1 MVKSLYKIR
10 SLNGE
15 DAMQTQSV
23 KLKIGNMTCNGCEK
37 RIESRLG
44 RMDGVISVKASYKN
58 SSATVEYDSEKVEL
72 PEIRGVLEHMG
83 YTAGKGNVLSKLA
96 EIAAVAA
103 VMAVIYI
110 IARIT
115 GLIYVFN
122 YFPTA
127 QAGMGYAAL
136 FMIGVLTSVHCIAM
150 CGGINL
156 SQNVSGH
163 VPLLEEKK
171 KAQAVMPG
179 LKYNLG
185 RVVSYTVIGGLAG
198 ALGSAVSFSGSARG
212 AVLIFAAVF
221 MMIMGINM
229 LDIIPGLKRFNLRM
243 PRFISDRISS
253 RMNSGKASNAPFYVG
268 LLNGLMP
275 CGPLQTMQLYALST
289 GSALEGA
296 ISMFMFSIGTFPL
309 MFGLGAVSTML
320 SKKFKKRMIT
330 VSGVLVV
337 ALGIFMFQSGMSLT
351 GTGFAQDGDTAAAAA
366 SGTVVEDGIQTAT
379 TQVGPGSYEPIVVQK
394 GIPVK
399 WIINVDEESLN
410 GCNNEIIVP
419 EYGLNL
425 KLQPGEN
432 ILEFTPDK
440 TGKFSYSC
448 WMGMIRS
455 SITVVDD
462 LSAGIDTQAI
472 PESEGY
478 QGSVSS
484 SGACCSAGINS

>member
-1 MVKSLYKIR
+1 MVNSLYKIR

-23 KLKIGNMTCNGCEK
+23 KLKIGNMTCSGCEK

-44 RMDGVISVKASYKN
+44 RMDGVTGVKASYQ
-58 SSATVEYDSEKVEL
+58 SSTATVEYNSEKVEL
-72 PEIRGVLEHMG
+72 PEIRRVLEHMG
-83 YTAGKGNVLSKLA
+83 YTAGEESILTKLA

-103 VMAVIYI
+103 VMAGIYM
-110 IARIT
+110 IARFT
-115 GLIYVFN
+115 GLLYVFN

-150 CGGINL
+150 CGGINI

-171 KAQAVMPG
+171 KTQAVIPG

-185 RVVSYTVIGGLAG
+185 RVVSYTVIGALAG

-229 LDIIPGLKRFNLRM
+229 LDIIPGLKRFNPRM
-243 PRFISDRISS
+243 PRFISERISKNMS
-253 RMNSGKASNAPFYVG
+253 SGKASNAPFYVG

-289 GSALEGA
+289 GSALDGA
-296 ISMFMFSIGTFPL
+296 LSMFMFSIGTFPL

-351 GTGFAQDGDTAAAAA
+351 GTGFAQDGDPAAAAA
-366 SGTVVEDGIQTAT
+366 SGTVVENGIQTAT

-419 EYGLNL
+419 EYGLDI

-432 ILEFTPDK
+432 VLEFTPGE

-478 QGSVSS
+478 QGAVSAP
-484 SGACCSAGINS
+484 GACCAAGINS